1 MGVADEQIR
10 VSKAVKREIEHRRRA
25 GESYN
30 DVLERILDETP
41 DVDFYDEFGM
51 LSDEEA
57 DRIREG
63 RREGKEKRKD
73 RMRRLREK

>member
-41 DVDFYDEFGM
+41 DVDFYDGFGM